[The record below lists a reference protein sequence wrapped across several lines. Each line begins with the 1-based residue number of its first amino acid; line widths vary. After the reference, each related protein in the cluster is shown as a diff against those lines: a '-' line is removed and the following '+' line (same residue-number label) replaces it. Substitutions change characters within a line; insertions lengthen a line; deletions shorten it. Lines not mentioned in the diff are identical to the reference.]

1 MVRAAEV
8 LEPQHVLIENVP
20 GALNDR
26 QAVVQRTA
34 DALDE
39 LGYQVS
45 VGVIDLCEIGVPQRR
60 RRLALMASL
69 TRATTPADVTERHRR
84 HSPRVCAIQDLEAMP
99 ESQRVDLQ
107 DAVARSA
114 PATRQR
120 IDFLFESGM
129 FDLPDSQRPPCHAS
143 GGHSYQSIYG
153 RLAWDRPSQTITT
166 GFYSMCMGRY
176 VHPSRRRTITA
187 REAAR
192 LQYIPDWF
200 RFDTAQHRT
209 ALARD
214 DRQRGAVTAEL
225 RDRAGMAAV
234 NAPSRSGGLFVG
246 IGGLELGMAAG
257 GHHTELLVESA
268 TPAMHVLR
276 HHFPDTKLERDVRE
290 LRSLPAT
297 TDLVVAGFPCQD
309 LSSVGRKV
317 GIGVP
322 PRSLVGEVFRL
333 LGTADVPWVVLENV
347 PFLMSL
353 AQGAALRLI
362 TTTLTERGYRWAY
375 RVVDS
380 NAFGL
385 PQRRNLGNCRS
396 PAATATRGTCSSSMT
411 PKSPCPQANTRTRR
425 AVSTGPRVCAH
436 SAGPST
442 GSRRSSAAPP
452 VGVASPPAIRM
463 PTGRYV
469 TPDLRDAERLQGFP
483 VDWTAPAEEV
493 AKAGE
498 RWRLVGN
505 SVSVPAAAW
514 IGRRLASPGCY
525 DASDDLPWTGAKWPR
540 RAAWADLDGVV
551 HSADVGPWPEWHARE
566 PLADFLAYPRPAVVG
581 TGRVGVPA
589 ANGTGHAAVSRW
601 LHRGTVR
608 LRRT

>member
-1 MVRAAEV
+1 
-8 LEPQHVLIENVP
+8 
-20 GALNDR
+20 
-26 QAVVQRTA
+26 
-34 DALDE
+34 
-39 LGYQVS
+39 
-45 VGVIDLCEIGVPQRR
+45 
-60 RRLALMASL
+60 
-69 TRATTPADVTERHRR
+69 
-84 HSPRVCAIQDLEAMP
+84 
-99 ESQRVDLQ
+99 
-107 DAVARSA
+107 
-114 PATRQR
+114 
-120 IDFLFESGM
+120 
-129 FDLPDSQRPPCHAS
+129 
-143 GGHSYQSIYG
+143 
-153 RLAWDRPSQTITT
+153 
-166 GFYSMCMGRY
+166 
-176 VHPSRRRTITA
+176 
-187 REAAR
+187 
-192 LQYIPDWF
+192 
-200 RFDTAQHRT
+200 
-209 ALARD
+209 
-214 DRQRGAVTAEL
+214 
-225 RDRAGMAAV
+225 MAAV
-234 NAPSRSGGLFVG
+234 TSFEVAGLFAG

-317 GIGVP
+317 GIGGA
-322 PRSLVGEVFRL
+322 RSSLIGEVFRL
-333 LGTADVPWVVLENV
+333 VDTADVPWVVLENV

-385 PQRRNLGNCRS
+385 PQRRNRWYLVASRDGDPRDVLLVDDTEKPL
-396 PAATATRGTCSSSMT
+396 PASEYPDVACGFYWTEGMRAFGWAVDGVPPIKCGSS
-411 PKSPCPQANTRTRR
+411 
-425 AVSTGPRVCAH
+425 
-436 SAGPST
+436 
-442 GSRRSSAAPP
+442 

-505 SVSVPAAAW
+505 SVSVPAAEW
-514 IGRRLASPGCY
+514 IGRRLATPGRY
-525 DASDDLPWTGAKWPR
+525 DDSNDPGWTGAKWPR

-566 PLADFLAYPRPAVVG
+566 PLADFLRYPGRPLSV
-581 TGRVGVPA
+581 RA
-589 ANGTGHAAVSRW
+589 ASGF
-601 LHRGTVR
+601 
-608 LRRT
+608 LRRTARGTLRFPAGFIEELSAYAGLAPSDA